1 MNDTLVKN
9 SDNNEWFKQRLPW
22 AMAIVL
28 AVFGALF
35 MRLFYLQIL
44 EGPEYRRL
52 SENNCIRLQEIP
64 APRGLIFDRNGRML
78 VDNRPSF
85 NLTIVLKDA
94 RPLGRTLEK
103 LSQLMGVSVAEL
115 KSRIAARKAS
125 AYKPI
130 VLMHDMDR
138 DLLAAVEVHRFD
150 LPGVAVSVQPR
161 RQYLNHDV
169 AAHLIGYL
177 GEVNLK
183 ELKSAGGAGYKPGDF
198 IGKLG
203 AEKTFEKLLRGK
215 AGGRQVEVNAAGQV
229 VRVLNT
235 VDAKPGYNIYLTLD
249 LALQAKARDLL
260 EGLAGAVVAMD
271 PNDGEILAM
280 ASSPSF
286 DLNVFVSGLTPGKWR
301 SLSRNPFRPLENK
314 AIQGEYPPGSTY
326 KIVTAIAGLEEGV
339 IDENTTFFCPGFYR
353 FGNRIY
359 RCWKRGGHGNVNVV
373 KALAE
378 SCDVF
383 FYNVGHRLG
392 VDRLAWYAHACG
404 LGRPTGIALDHEAG
418 GLIPTASWK
427 RKRTGVPW
435 QRGETLSV
443 AIGQGYDLATPLQ
456 NVVMI
461 SAIANGGLRYQPMIL
476 KRIETAEGRVVRQ
489 LRPKLVGRLPV
500 SPRTLAL
507 VRQGLWQVVNGKHG
521 TARICRVKGIE
532 ISGKTG
538 TSQVVGRKKGETGKV
553 VRPAHR
559 RAHAWFVAY
568 APSDNPRIAVAVVVE
583 HGEHGSSAA
592 SPIARE
598 LIKTY
603 LGEHSTDMKLV
614 VRESPTPAGGR
625 GG

>member
-1 MNDTLVKN
+1 MRTLNDTFVKN
-9 SDNNEWFKQRLPW
+9 SDNNDWFKQRLPW
-22 AMAIVL
+22 VMAIVL
-28 AVFGALF
+28 AVFGGLF
-35 MRLFYLQIL
+35 LRLFYLQVI

-64 APRGLIFDRNGRML
+64 APRGLVFDHNARML

-85 NLTIVLKDA
+85 DLTIVLNDA
-94 RPLGRTLEK
+94 RPLDRTLDK
-103 LSQLMGVSVAEL
+103 LSALMGVTVDEL
-115 KSRIAARKAS
+115 NTRIASRKTS

-130 VLMHDMDR
+130 VLKYDMDR
-138 DLLAAVEVHRFD
+138 DLLAAVEVHKFD
-150 LPGVAVSVQPR
+150 LPGVVVNVQPR
-161 RQYLNHDV
+161 REYLNRDI

-177 GEVNLK
+177 GEVNLQ
-183 ELKSAGGAGYKPGDF
+183 ELKKAGNAGYKPGDF

-229 VRVLNT
+229 VRVLDT
-235 VDAKPGYNIYLTLD
+235 VDAKPGLNIFLTLD
-249 LALQAKARDLL
+249 LELQAKARDLL

-271 PNDGEILAM
+271 PSNGEILAL

-286 DLNVFVSGLTPGKWR
+286 DLNVFVSGLTSDKWR
-301 SLSRNPFRPLENK
+301 ALSSNPFHPLENK

-326 KIVTAIAGLEEGV
+326 KIVTALAGLEEGV

-353 FGNRIY
+353 FGNRVY
-359 RCWKRGGHGNVNVV
+359 RCWKRGGHGTVNVNR
-373 KALAE
+373 ALSE
-378 SCDVF
+378 SCDVY
-383 FYNVGHRLG
+383 FYQVGHKLG
-392 VDRLAWYAHACG
+392 VDRLAWYARACG
-404 LGRPTGIALDHEAG
+404 LGKPTGIELDHEAR

-427 RKRTGVPW
+427 KKRTGVPW

-456 NVVMI
+456 NLIMI

-476 KRIETAEGRVVRQ
+476 KRIETAEGRIVKETQPR
-489 LRPKLVGRLPV
+489 LVGRLPI
-500 SPRTLAL
+500 SAKTLAL
-507 VRQGLWQVVNGKHG
+507 VRKGLWDVVNGKRG
-521 TARICRVKGIE
+521 TARICALRDIDV
-532 ISGKTG
+532 SGKTG
-538 TSQVVGRKKGETGKV
+538 TSQVVGRKKGESDRV

-568 APSDNPRIAVAVVVE
+568 APSANPRIAISVVIE

-598 LIKTY
+598 LVKTY
-603 LGEHSTDMKLV
+603 LREKPADIKLMV
-614 VRESPTPAGGR
+614 KNP
-625 GG
+625 